1 MEPAARAAAFRTPDV
16 VRAHL
21 AGILDFWAG
30 TRDPR
35 TGGFVSQVLADG
47 TVRDGG
53 TRHLVASA
61 RFVVQFALGV
71 LHGAGSRSA
80 GAAAEALE
88 FLTRAH
94 RDRRHGGYH
103 WVLRVTGTG
112 IEVADPRKEAYGHAF
127 VLLAG
132 ATATSAGVPGGREL
146 LDEAREICEEKLLR
160 GGHLAV
166 NTTSADWTEVSP
178 YRGQNANMHLCE
190 AFLAAYDASGDPSDL
205 HRAYR
210 IADAIAR
217 RIPTGIGGFVWENY
231 QEDWSPDWAEAPRD
245 PVSVES
251 AFGISP
257 GHQVE
262 WAKLLGI
269 LARHDPAEWLLP
281 QAVHLHRLAWDHGWL
296 PARGGFA
303 SGLRRDLTVSH
314 PASAYWAPAEAIGA
328 AAVLLERTG
337 DEGYRHFSD
346 RAWEHALTHLA
357 DHEHGGWFVAAE
369 PRAARRDLRKGDAFE
384 PDYHAAGACAEVLRS
399 YAGQGHSQGQLRS
412 PDLKDLDLKNLD
424 EEVPMGGTH
433 HV

>member
-1 MEPAARAAAFRTPDV
+1 VAPTAPA

-21 AGILDFWAG
+21 GGILDFWAG
-30 TRDPR
+30 TRDRR

-47 TVRDGG
+47 TRQDGG

-71 LHGAGSRSA
+71 LYGAGTRPA
-80 GAAAEALE
+80 EAAAEALE

-103 WVLRVTGTG
+103 WVLRVTGGG

-132 ATATSAGVPGGREL
+132 ATATRAGVPGGREL
-146 LDEAREICEEKLLR
+146 LDEAREVCEEKLLC

-166 NTTSADWTEVSP
+166 NTASPDWAEVSP

-190 AFLAAYDASGDPSDL
+190 AFLAAYEATGDRRDL
-205 HRAYR
+205 QHAYR
-210 IADAIAR
+210 IADTLAR

-231 QEDWSPDWAEAPRD
+231 REDWTPDWTGSRRGTG
-245 PVSVES
+245 SVES

-269 LARHDPAEWLLP
+269 LARHHPAEWLLP

-296 PARGGFA
+296 PAHGGFA

-314 PASAYWAPAEAIGA
+314 AAPAYWAPAEAIGA

-337 DEGYRHFSD
+337 DEGYRPFSD

-357 DHEHGGWFVAAE
+357 DHEHGGWFVAPE

-384 PDYHAAGACAEVLRS
+384 PDYHPAGACAEVLRS
-399 YAGQGHSQGQLRS
+399 CARQGHSQGQL
-412 PDLKDLDLKNLD
+412 KGLD